1 MISTKDQE
9 REALKK
15 IKEIVAGLGEGS
27 YVAAAFEGCFEIAE
41 DNIGNDF
48 ARSMKQIADSAREDL
63 EMVYKEN
70 RKMERKVQDQAKVLT
85 EFNEERE
92 RLNKENKAAN
102 ERINDLIEEQNYIL
116 SESAENARKYNMA
129 EEDNKALR
137 AEIIQLKAKL
147 YDYIIKEQEG

>member
-1 MISTKDQE
+1 MLSTKDQE

-48 ARSMKQIADSAREDL
+48 SRSMKQIADSAREDL

-102 ERINDLIEEQNYIL
+102 ERINDLIEKQNYIL

-129 EEDNKALR
+129 EKDNKALR

>member
-9 REALKK
+9 REALNQ

-63 EMVYKEN
+63 ETVYKEN
-70 RKMERKVQDQAKVLT
+70 RKLERKVQDQAKVLN

>member
-9 REALKK
+9 KEALNQ

-48 ARSMKQIADSAREDL
+48 SRSMKQIADSAREDL
-63 EMVYKEN
+63 EMVNKEN
-70 RKMERKVQDQAKVLT
+70 QKLERKVQDQAKVLT

-102 ERINDLIEEQNYIL
+102 ERINDLIEDRNNIR
-116 SESAENARKYNMA
+116 SESADNARKYNMA

-137 AEIIQLKAKL
+137 TEIIQLKAKL

>member
-48 ARSMKQIADSAREDL
+48 SRSMKQIADSAREDL
-63 EMVYKEN
+63 EMAYKEN

-92 RLNKENKAAN
+92 RLNKEKKAAN

>member
-1 MISTKDQE
+1 MLSTKDQE
-9 REALKK
+9 REALNQ

-27 YVAAAFEGCFEIAE
+27 YVAAAFEGCFELAE

-70 RKMERKVQDQAKVLT
+70 RKLERKVQDQAKVLT

-102 ERINDLIEEQNYIL
+102 ERINDLLEERKNIL
-116 SESAENARKYNMA
+116 SESADNARKLGWA
-129 EEDNKALR
+129 EEDNKALK

-147 YDYIIKEQEG
+147 HDYIMEHDKN

>member
-9 REALKK
+9 KEALKK

-48 ARSMKQIADSAREDL
+48 SRSMKQIADSAREDL

-70 RKMERKVQDQAKVLT
+70 RKLERKVQDQAKVLT

-102 ERINDLIEEQNYIL
+102 ERINDLLKERKDIL
-116 SESAENARKYNMA
+116 YESAENAQKFDLAKEKN
-129 EEDNKALR
+129 EALK

-147 YDYIIKEQEG
+147 YDHIIKEQEV

>member
-48 ARSMKQIADSAREDL
+48 SRSMKQIADSAREDL
-63 EMVYKEN
+63 EMAYKEN